1 MSRNTRGVEKATSRA
16 AVDEDIDSGVFGE
29 FRQCYGEEAETDGST
44 ADKSRG
50 EDGVSTEAEICVAE
64 TGSTLGERTEA
75 LSIVVFK
82 SRLRRSSL
90 PPEPVERF
98 PSRGQLLWLRT

>member
-1 MSRNTRGVEKATSRA
+1 MEKMK
-16 AVDEDIDSGVFGE
+16 
-29 FRQCYGEEAETDGST
+29 EEAETDGST

-82 SRLRRSSL
+82 SRLRRSPL